1 MSELWQW
8 WMNRLE
14 MRNAERERKDRI
26 LNYYYIVS
34 KWLNKIIN
42 REKVAAIRYIMPP
55 TMFLSLFVLYL
66 TFLLLKNLCELEGY
80 E

>member
-26 LNYYYIVS
+26 LNYYS
-34 KWLNKIIN
+34 L
-42 REKVAAIRYIMPP
+42 RS
-55 TMFLSLFVLYL
+55 FL
-66 TFLLLKNLCELEGY
+66 
-80 E
+80 